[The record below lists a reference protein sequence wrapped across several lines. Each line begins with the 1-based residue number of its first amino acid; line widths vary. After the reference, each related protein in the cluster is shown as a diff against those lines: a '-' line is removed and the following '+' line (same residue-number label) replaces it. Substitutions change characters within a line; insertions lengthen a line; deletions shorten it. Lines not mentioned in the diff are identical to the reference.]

1 VIIILPAKVIHS
13 PEMTKSPFADKTT
26 INITTEISEITGHP
40 TAKMG
45 ADISENS
52 DYSVV
57 FTKFAVSINGIINR
71 TITHRR

>member
-1 VIIILPAKVIHS
+1 
-13 PEMTKSPFADKTT
+13 MTKSPFVNKTT
-26 INITTEISEITGHP
+26 DISEISGHP

-57 FTKFAVSINGIINR
+57 FTIFAVSINEIINQL
-71 TITHRR
+71 